1 MDDDSGLLIETETSP
16 STQASVEQLQHPG
29 RDSASQKP
37 ASLLLEDQALLKASP
52 ERARTF
58 YRRSLRPNRCLS
70 ILTISS
76 CRVEV

>member
-16 STQASVEQLQHPG
+16 STLESVEQLQHPG

-37 ASLLLEDQALLKASP
+37 GSPLYEAQALLKASP

-58 YRRSLRPNRCLS
+58 CRRSLHPNRCLS